1 MGSRSVANLPAPT
14 TNRSRASGPAFLVPS
29 RIRDP
34 ELLTR
39 TGRSRSREPRTR
51 RFGRSLRETPVDRW
65 PRVVRSSRG
74 QPPKVARLLAT
85 PGTGGRETQ
94 ERQSETR
101 AVDCGAFAS
110 SPCSSFGGWRLPCDR
125 ATPKRP
131 SGDRPGV
138 SAGARWRMV
147 RTLPRLC
154 HRLSTGPV
162 HRGDARA
169 ESLEARPQRR
179 TCDGETTQ
187 AKYGP
192 KAACAIG

>member
-101 AVDCGAFAS
+101 AVDCGAFVS
-110 SPCSSFGGWRLPCDR
+110 SPCSSFGGWRLPL
-125 ATPKRP
+125 RP
-131 SGDRPGV
+131 RHAETTV
-138 SAGARWRMV
+138 RRSAR
-147 RTLPRLC
+147 
-154 HRLSTGPV
+154 RLSRCQMAHGANVATALPPV
-162 HRGDARA
+162 EHRSG
-169 ESLEARPQRR
+169 PQRR
-179 TCDGETTQ
+179 CSGRI
-187 AKYGP
+187 AGS
-192 KAACAIG
+192 